1 MSNVGRMQSASFA
14 GMCRAVSSKILDE
27 GKAYR
32 ACDIDVMSH
41 NGFNF
46 PGYPGGL
53 MYWANTIG
61 VGDRSL
67 LPDPGLAPA
76 TASVAPP
83 PVSCPGWP
91 KPAPRSATPN
101 LLPGV
106 AAARAGQTLHRPGR
120 MMACS
125 GSR

>member
-53 MYWANTIG
+53 MYGLT
-61 VGDRSL
+61 RSAGATEVSCQIQAWHQQQRAL
-67 LPDPGLAPA
+67 RPLRSPAPA
-76 TASVAPP
+76 GRNRHRV
-83 PVSCPGWP
+83 
-91 KPAPRSATPN
+91 PR
-101 LLPGV
+101 
-106 AAARAGQTLHRPGR
+106 RQTF
-120 MMACS
+120 S
-125 GSR
+125 QV